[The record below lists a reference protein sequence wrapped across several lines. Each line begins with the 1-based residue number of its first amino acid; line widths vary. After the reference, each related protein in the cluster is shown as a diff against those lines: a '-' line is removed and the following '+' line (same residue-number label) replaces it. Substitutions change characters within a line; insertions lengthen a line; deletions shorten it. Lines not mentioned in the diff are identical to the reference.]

1 MSQPLDHISE
11 SGRRFGWLRFCAGKT
26 TPPIQHS
33 AASVAMGG
41 KSQGCKPAA
50 NSTSVT
56 SGNRAGSCCLSSPG
70 PSRTMAVQPG
80 TARPE

>member
-1 MSQPLDHISE
+1 MSQPRVHISE
-11 SGRRFGWLRFCAGKT
+11 SGRRFGWLRFCAGKA

-41 KSQGCKPAA
+41 KSQGWKPGA

-56 SGNRAGSCCLSSPG
+56 SSNRARSSEPN
-70 PSRTMAVQPG
+70 
-80 TARPE
+80 